1 MPEGGKNAVRMLEWG
16 EYISPMRRAK
26 PILRSQL
33 QTGLFGRVLLLSCAI
48 VVLSFLFPARQEAS
62 AEQATV
68 TVKATV
74 AGISPGETL
83 VVTNAGAVPLFLA
96 SPAPSSP
103 GGIPPPASPR
113 APSVVVP
120 SEVGS
125 VLTPTSTIEPATGQE
140 VGSRLAKDANGTDR
154 SIPVFFSNR
163 PKFSGKTNIPNA
175 EVTFEIEAGDIRI
188 RGKTYTADDGS
199 YSWPAPAFDLPG
211 LYTIII
217 TVTDPTIPS
226 LRVTESLDF
235 YLDFEA
241 LSKAPAPRSRL
252 RSAEDSAVVDPLFD
266 VLVAVT
272 QKYKRVL
279 PGEEVIVGVKLLNF
293 GFAGKA
299 VDVPVEYLVEDER
312 GRTVS
317 ASSET
322 VAVST
327 QISLLK
333 TFNTAPNTDPGEYT
347 VIVQVPSRGMRA
359 LSSDTFQVVSDP
371 EALLRG
377 SARSGSDG
385 GGGPAGTP
393 LIPPNVLL
401 AGFAFFGLFAYSG
414 YNKVTTLQLM
424 GRLPPKVSEKEL
436 RHYINRSI

>member
-1 MPEGGKNAVRMLEWG
+1 
-16 EYISPMRRAK
+16 MRRAK
-26 PILRSQL
+26 PILRSPL
-33 QTGLFGRVLLLSCAI
+33 QTGLSGRVLLLSCAVI
-48 VVLSFLFPARQEAS
+48 ALSFLFPSRQEAS

-83 VVTNAGAVPLFLA
+83 VVTDAGAVPLFPA
-96 SPAPSSP
+96 SPVPSPSVAPV
-103 GGIPPPASPR
+103 PASPR
-113 APSVVVP
+113 PPFVVVP
-120 SEVGS
+120 PEVGS

-175 EVTFEIEAGDIRI
+175 EVTFEIEAGDIRM

-211 LYTIII
+211 LYTV
-217 TVTDPTIPS
+217 TVTITDPAIPS

-235 YLDFEA
+235 YLDFVAQETG
-241 LSKAPAPRSRL
+241 SVPRSRL
-252 RSAEDSAVVDPLFD
+252 RDAEDSAVTDPLFD
-266 VLVAVT
+266 VLVQVT

-279 PGEEVIVGVKLLNF
+279 PGEEVVVGVKLLNF
-293 GFAGKA
+293 GFAGQA
-299 VDVPVEYLVEDER
+299 VDVPVEYVVEDAR

-333 TFNTAPNTDPGEYT
+333 TFTTAPNTDPGEYT
-347 VIVQVPSRGMRA
+347 VVVQVPSRGMRA

-371 EALLRG
+371 EALLHG
-377 SARSGSDG
+377 SARSGSADG
-385 GGGPAGTP
+385 GWNSGAAP
-393 LIPPNVLL
+393 LVPPNVLL

-414 YNKVTTLQLM
+414 YNRISTLQLM
-424 GRLPPKVSEKEL
+424 GRLPPKVSEKDL
-436 RHYINRSI
+436 RRFINDSL